1 MDINSLT
8 AADRSFIDA
17 TFNNEEIINLI
28 LEEDWE
34 QLFIKTDA
42 IYRNTYIRQILR
54 DTGIVSTE
62 DLLKCFTS
70 IPERLFARDN
80 DLVSI
85 TIPAHIES
93 IEGSAFFACLELKTV
108 NFAADSQLSRLEAR
122 SFSHCRNLTNIDLP
136 QSLKFIGPRVFVE
149 TKISH
154 LQLPDSVQSITPNAF
169 TGMEELEEI
178 TLPKNLETLER
189 NLFNRCNKLTKIFYS
204 GSKEQWDAL
213 PKDPLWNLSL
223 SEDVEIIYLK

>member
-93 IEGSAFFACLELKTV
+93 IEGSAFYACLELKTV
-108 NFAADSQLSRLEAR
+108 KFAADSQLSRLAAR
-122 SFSHCRNLTNIDLP
+122 SFSHCKNLTNIDLP
-136 QSLKFIGPRVFVE
+136 QSLKSIGHCVFAN

-154 LQLPDSVQSITPNAF
+154 LQLPDSVQFTSPKAF

-178 TLPKNLETLER
+178 TLPKNLEKLER
-189 NLFNRCNKLTKIFYS
+189 NIFYGCNKLTKIFYN
-204 GSKEQWDAL
+204 GSKEQWDTL
-213 PKDPLWNLSL
+213 PKDPLWNLYL

>member
-1 MDINSLT
+1 MNINSLT

-17 TFNNEEIINLI
+17 IFNNKEIINLI

-34 QLFIKTDA
+34 QLFIKTSST
-42 IYRNTYIRQILR
+42 YRNTYIRQILR
-54 DTGIVSTE
+54 DAGILSTE
-62 DLLKCFTS
+62 DLLKCLTY
-70 IPERLFARDN
+70 IPQSLFARDD

-93 IEGSAFFACLELKTV
+93 IERNAFCACLGLKTV
-108 NFAADSQLSRLEAR
+108 NFAADSQLSRIEVG
-122 SFSHCRNLTNIDLP
+122 SFSQCRNLTNIDLP
-136 QSLKFIGPRVFVE
+136 QSLKFIDYRIFAK

-154 LQLPDSVQSITPNAF
+154 LQLPDSVQFISPNAF
-169 TGMEELEEI
+169 DDMEELKEI
-178 TLPKNLETLER
+178 TLPKNLEKLER
-189 NLFNRCNKLTKIFYS
+189 NIFNGCNKLKKIFYN

-223 SEDVEIIYLK
+223 SKDVEIIYLK